1 MSAAQKDNRISALV
15 PLVVGIII
23 LVLLLRAFFGSIRD
37 LIPSFGD
44 AEGPDTDTFSLGLDD
59 DTETTILQ
67 PDSPEAAAMLTP
79 FDPECPEEGNQERH
93 LVWTEAPPMCIDPES
108 DYTATLVTSRGDIVI
123 DLDTENAPETV
134 NNFVFLAGWRYYDS
148 TDVHLVIPDSSV
160 QIGLPLG
167 WDYDDEAPGYTID
180 DELPDASEEEPLY
193 PQYTVTMG
201 NRGEPDTAGAVFVI
215 QTGVNQRI
223 DRVYSRFG
231 TIEDE
236 ESQRVVDEIDATGV
250 RREGDDGRPRVD
262 TLIHTVIIE
271 ETSADEPSGED
282 SD

>member
-1 MSAAQKDNRISALV
+1 MSAAQKENRISALV
-15 PLVVGIII
+15 PLVVGIVI
-23 LVLLLRAFFGSIRD
+23 LVLFLRAVFGSIRD

-79 FDPECPEEGNQERH
+79 FDPECPEESNQERH
-93 LVWTEAPPMCIDPES
+93 LVWTEPPPMCIDPES
-108 DYTATLVTSRGDIVI
+108 DYTATVVTSRGDIVI

-134 NNFVFLAGWRYYDS
+134 NNFVFLAGWNYYDG

-180 DELPDASEEEPLY
+180 DELPPADEEEPLY
-193 PQYTVTMG
+193 PQYSVTMG

-250 RREGDDGRPRVD
+250 RREGGDGHPRVD
-262 TLIHTVIIE
+262 TLIESINIE
-271 ETSADEPSGED
+271 EAPVDDGS
-282 SD
+282 